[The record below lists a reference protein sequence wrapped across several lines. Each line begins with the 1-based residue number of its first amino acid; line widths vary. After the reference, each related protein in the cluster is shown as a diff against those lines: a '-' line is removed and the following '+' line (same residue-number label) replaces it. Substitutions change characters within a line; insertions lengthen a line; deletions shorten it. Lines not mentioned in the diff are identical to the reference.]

1 MTATVSTGVAG
12 SWIDG
17 APVIT
22 GGGLHQVINPATG
35 EAVADYALA
44 SPAEVETPLSAQ
56 GPLLPE
62 LPAHMTHVQLL
73 GGVR

>member
-1 MTATVSTGVAG
+1 MTATVSTSVAG

-35 EAVADYALA
+35 ETVADYAVA
-44 SPAEVETPLSAQ
+44 SPADTDRAVASARRA
-56 GPLLPE
+56 LP
-62 LPAHMTHVQLL
+62 
-73 GGVR
+73 G